1 MVDAVSIGKIAKGI
15 AIFIGIGNGDTTS
28 DALWLAKKISTL
40 RLFKGT
46 NDKMD
51 LSIQDIQ
58 GEIII
63 ISQFTLYCDC
73 SKGLRPDCTQAMAP
87 KEAQE
92 LYRVFI
98 DLVTKE
104 TGIIPKTGKF
114 GASMTIEMSQDGPF
128 NLFIES
134 P

>member
-1 MVDAVSIGKIAKGI
+1 
-15 AIFIGIGNGDTTS
+15 
-28 DALWLAKKISTL
+28 
-40 RLFKGT
+40 
-46 NDKMD
+46 MD

-73 SKGLRPDCTQAMAP
+73 SKGRRPDCTQAMEP
-87 KEAQE
+87 KEAKE
-92 LYRVFI
+92 LYKIFI
-98 DLVTKE
+98 DLVAKE
-104 TGIIPKTGKF
+104 TGIIPETGEF